1 MKKADI
7 YKTRHL
13 LVRDKDKNFEQF
25 VSKLQK
31 EREKLEFLGLSK
43 KSIARP
49 INYIEAYPDNSVKLT
64 SDAIIETAK
73 NLADHS
79 E

>member
-1 MKKADI
+1 
-7 YKTRHL
+7 L

-43 KSIARP
+43 KCIARP
-49 INYIEAYPDNSVKLT
+49 INYIEAYPDNT
-64 SDAIIETAK
+64 M
-73 NLADHS
+73 
-79 E
+79 